1 MKKFNLVLVI
11 SMLALIVF
19 SQNTEKKLAQIPS
32 VDLKTVEG
40 KTFNSSQIDNN
51 GKPIIISFWAT
62 WCKPCCKELNTI
74 AEVYADWQKETGV
87 KLIAVSIDDSR
98 SSDKVKPLADAN
110 NWDYE
115 ILLDPNQD
123 FKRAMNVNMVPH
135 MFILNGKKEIVWQHT
150 SFTEGGELEVIDVV
164 RKIIKGEDIK

>member
-1 MKKFNLVLVI
+1 MKKIAIVL
-11 SMLALIVF
+11 MLSLFSIAVF
-19 SQNTEKKLAQIPS
+19 SQNNDKKLATIPS

-40 KTFNSSQIDNN
+40 KTFNSSQIENN
-51 GKPIIISFWAT
+51 GNPIIISFWAT

-98 SSDKVKPLADAN
+98 STDKVKPLADGN
-110 NWDYE
+110 NWEYE

-123 FKRAMNVNMVPH
+123 FKRAMNVNLVPH
-135 MFILNGKKEIVWQHT
+135 MFILNSKKEIVWQHT
-150 SFTEGGELEVIDVV
+150 SFSEGGELEVIDIVKKV
-164 RKIIKGEDIK
+164 KNGEEIK

>member
-1 MKKFNLVLVI
+1 MKKFSLILMFSVI
-11 SMLALIVF
+11 SLSLF

-40 KTFNSSQIDNN
+40 KTFNSSQIENN

-74 AEVYADWQKETGV
+74 SEVYADWQKETGV

-98 SSDKVKPLADAN
+98 SSDKVKPLVDGN

-135 MFILNGKKEIVWQHT
+135 MFILNGNKEIVWQHT
-150 SFTEGGELEVIDVV
+150 SFTEGGELEVIDIV
-164 RKIIKGEDIK
+164 RKIIKGEEIK

>member
-1 MKKFNLVLVI
+1 MKIIGLMLLI
-11 SMLALIVF
+11 SMLVMAVY
-19 SQNTEKKLAQIPS
+19 SQDTEKKLAQIPS
-32 VDLKTVEG
+32 VDLKTIEG
-40 KTFNSSQIDNN
+40 NTFNSSQIENN

-74 AEVYADWQKETGV
+74 ADVYADWQQETGV

-98 SSDKVKPLADAN
+98 SSDKVKPLAN
-110 NWDYE
+110 GNSWDFE

-123 FKRAMNVNMVPH
+123 FKRAMNVNLVPH

-150 SFTEGGELEVIDVV
+150 SFSDGGELEIIDIV